1 MAAINKIEVGAGIS
15 ILPTLGGSLSKL
27 QELAGFDLSG
37 SCDPFYNI
45 DSESLIPKYI
55 GKWVNTNNCLLRPTW
70 RNFLTVLK
78 DLKEVVVAE
87 EIEKYLTE
95 STANIEEN
103 DEETT
108 KFDGNFKILSCI
120 HVSTWLAYNIILAI
134 IHNVMYVAVP
144 VMYSSYSYAV
154 TAYIII
160 IANAIT

>member
-1 MAAINKIEVGAGIS
+1 M
-15 ILPTLGGSLSKL
+15 
-27 QELAGFDLSG
+27 
-37 SCDPFYNI
+37 
-45 DSESLIPKYI
+45 
-55 GKWVNTNNCLLRPTW
+55 
-70 RNFLTVLK
+70 
-78 DLKEVVVAE
+78 VAE

-120 HVSTWLAYNIILAI
+120 HVSTWLAYNIILVI